1 MSAAPV
7 VQLFDVSLCY
17 RLAKQRIPSLKE
29 YALHWVRGALVY
41 EQLWALKGVSFS
53 VAAGERLGVVGS
65 NGAGKSTLLKVISGV
80 LKPVQGRAE
89 VRGRVA
95 PILELGIGFDY
106 ELTGD
111 ENIYLNALFLGHS
124 RKEVDA
130 KYKEIVEFSGLG
142 DFIRSP
148 VRNYSS
154 GMLARL
160 GFSIVTAWVPEV
172 LILDEVLAVGDVH
185 FVKRCEERLAEFRR
199 AGSTLILVSHALES
213 IQRNCSR
220 CLWLEGGQVRADGP
234 PAEVLALY
242 TGSPAPAGR

>member
-1 MSAAPV
+1 MSDAV
-7 VQLFDVSLCY
+7 VVLEDVSLCY

-41 EQLWALKGVSFS
+41 EQLWALKDVSLTLR
-53 VAAGERLGVVGS
+53 AGERLGVVGS
-65 NGAGKSTLLKVISGV
+65 NGAGKSTLLKVVSGV
-80 LKPVQGRAE
+80 LKPARGRRE

-111 ENIYLNALFLGHS
+111 ENIYMNALFLGRS

-130 KYKEIVEFSGLG
+130 RYADIVEFSGLG

-148 VRNYSS
+148 VRSYSS

-160 GFSIVTAWVPEV
+160 GFAIVTAWVPDV
-172 LILDEVLAVGDVH
+172 LILDEVLAVGDIH
-185 FVKRCEERLAEFRR
+185 FVKRCEERLDQFRR
-199 AGSTLILVSHALES
+199 AGTTLILVSHAMES
-213 IQRNCSR
+213 IRRNCSR
-220 CLWLEGGQVRADGP
+220 CVWLEGGQLRADGP
-234 PAEVLALY
+234 PSEVLPLY
-242 TGSPAPAGR
+242 LGSAAPVGV